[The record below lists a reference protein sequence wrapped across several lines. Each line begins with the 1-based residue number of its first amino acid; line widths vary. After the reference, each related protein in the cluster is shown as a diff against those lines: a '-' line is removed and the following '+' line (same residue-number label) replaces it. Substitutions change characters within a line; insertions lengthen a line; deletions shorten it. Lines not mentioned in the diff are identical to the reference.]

1 MEALYAKLYDKYIK
15 LKKKEI
21 SECEAVNKGVE
32 EKFLIFVKASEELME
47 HLESEKKDLRE
58 RVENMRTEMDSIRS
72 DLDDKCLENQ
82 NLNRNLKR
90 EQQKNKALSE
100 EVVKLK
106 EQIQEG
112 HPRNFEDQSGKKQET
127 ITPET
132 ARVTTRSM
140 RKRSRLSEDVVEETD
155 MVSPHSSKH
164 HKPKETLLVSQPQC
178 CKTTHDG
185 SSNSARCI
193 FQALGEQLL
202 GMELSTSNNE
212 GEHVI
217 HLLHPTTGLSFSLT
231 FVKISSSEEP
241 EWLYKV
247 ASLGTLQRVVPEWMR
262 EVIMFSTSMCPVFF
276 ERVSKVIKLY

>member
-21 SECEAVNKGVE
+21 SEFDAVNKGVE
-32 EKFLIFVKASEELME
+32 EKFLKFVAASEELME
-47 HLESEKKDLRE
+47 HLKSEKQDLLE
-58 RVENMRTEMDSIRS
+58 RVEKMRTEMDSIRS
-72 DLDDKCLENQ
+72 DRDDKCLEYQ
-82 NLNRNLKR
+82 NLNRELK
-90 EQQKNKALSE
+90 EEKQKNKALTE
-100 EVVKLK
+100 ENVKLK

-112 HPRNFEDQSGKKQET
+112 HLRNFEDQSGKKQET

-140 RKRSRLSEDVVEETD
+140 RKRSRLSEDMVEETD
-155 MVSPHSSKH
+155 MVSPHINNH

-178 CKTTHDG
+178 CKTTNDG
-185 SSNSARCI
+185 SSNSASCI

-231 FVKISSSEEP
+231 FVSSGEEP

-262 EVIMFSTSMCPVFF
+262 EVIMFSTSMFPVFF